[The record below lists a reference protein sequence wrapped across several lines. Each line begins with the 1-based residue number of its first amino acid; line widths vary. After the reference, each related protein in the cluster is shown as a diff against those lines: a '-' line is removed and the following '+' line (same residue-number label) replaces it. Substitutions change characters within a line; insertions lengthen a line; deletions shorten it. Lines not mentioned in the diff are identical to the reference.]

1 MRSVLII
8 GLGRFGKHLA
18 KRFYELGNEVMIV
31 DDNEDN
37 IHEMMPFAC
46 NAKIA
51 DCTRPD
57 AVASLGPGNFD
68 ICFVCMGSDFQS
80 SLEITDLLRE
90 MGAKKVVSKASSE
103 IHAKFL
109 ARNGADKVVY
119 PEADQAEKIAEMYST
134 SDHIFDVTKVTEDT
148 GIYEIPILGH
158 WEGKNLLDLGIRS
171 KHRLNILAIKQ
182 VSGGEVNIIPL
193 PDPKHEF
200 KRGDHIIVF
209 GRTVDVNKFLRRIDD

>member
-37 IHEMMPFAC
+37 IREMMPYAC

-51 DCTRPD
+51 DCTRPE
-57 AVASLGPGNFD
+57 AVESLGPGNFD

-80 SLEITDLLRE
+80 SLEITDLLKE
-90 MGAKKVVSKASSE
+90 MGARRVVSKASSE

-119 PEADQAEKIAEMYST
+119 PESDQAEKIAEMYST
-134 SDHIFDVTKVTEDT
+134 SDYIFDVTKVTEDT
-148 GIYEIPILGH
+148 GIYEIPILDH
-158 WEGKNLLDLGIRS
+158 WEGKDLLELNIRG
-171 KHRLNILAIKQ
+171 KHKMNILAIKQ
-182 VSGGEVNIIPL
+182 TDSGGTNIIPL
-193 PDPKHEF
+193 PDPKHKFE
-200 KRGDHIIVF
+200 KDDHIIVF
-209 GRTVDVNKFLRRIDD
+209 GRAADVNKFLRRIDD